1 MDHKQLLARRKDLKE
16 RQAAGQ
22 DVSAEMKDNE
32 RLIRESRKARNGGA
46 PAPRPVQSQ
55 QPQRKTPPKR
65 KTPPQVPQQQ
75 PEEPETPEGGKAD
88 TRAKAVIQAE
98 KVHHDSMH
106 SNGRAKFGTA
116 YSLWTYKKYEIAVL
130 EAKIAELQAREAD
143 LRMQARRDPAA
154 AGVMV

>member
-1 MDHKQLLARRKDLKE
+1 MDHKQLLARRKDLKA

-32 RLIRESRKARNGGA
+32 RLIRDSRKARNGGA

-75 PEEPETPEGGKAD
+75 PEEPETSDGAKVD
-88 TRAKAVIQAE
+88 TRSAAVIQAE
-98 KVHHDSMH
+98 KLYRDSLA
-106 SNGRAKFGTA
+106 SNGRAKYGTA
-116 YSLWTYKKYEIAVL
+116 YTLWRKKGLEIVKL
-130 EAKIAELQAREAD
+130 KAELARLQAREAD
-143 LRMQARRDPAA
+143 LKVQARKDPAA
-154 AGVMV
+154 AGVVV